1 MANQVTPMLTWK
13 SRLFVLVSGS
23 SPLTTGH
30 LFMICPDVTSG
41 PVKLQHVFT
50 AFLGN
55 CSHGAACLALPVDPT
70 QSQAVLWLFITRL
83 ETRTKESAG
92 HACEESYCK
101 RLC

>member
-1 MANQVTPMLTWK
+1 VVNQVTPMLTWK
-13 SRLFVLVSGS
+13 SRLVVLVSGS
-23 SPLTTGH
+23 SPLSTGH
-30 LFMICPDVTSG
+30 SFMICPDFISG

-55 CSHGAACLALPVDPT
+55 YSHGAACLALPVNHT

-92 HACEESYCK
+92 HACEESY
-101 RLC
+101 L